1 MVNAG
6 ETGLDWLSLALF
18 FLRIWGETMARPKKV
33 LVGEVGPR
41 DGLQIEQVFVPT
53 STKIELIDGLI
64 DAGIREIEYSSF
76 VSPRAVPQLADAA
89 DVLAGVK
96 RRDGVHFVALVP
108 NARGARSAVEAGV
121 DELRVFLSASESHNR
136 KNVNR
141 SIEESLR
148 GFDEVM
154 QIAAAAERPVSG
166 SIATSFGCPFE
177 GDVPVE
183 RIGEIARRLAALG
196 MVGVG
201 LGDTTGM
208 ATPPLVAERCR
219 HLEAEIPDL
228 PITLHF
234 HNTRGIGLA
243 NVMAG
248 LDAGVDRYESSF
260 AGLGGCPFAPGA
272 TGNICT
278 EDLVF
283 LLHEMGIETGIDL
296 EKLCAVARR
305 VEQVVGRTLPG
316 QVMKAGPRL
325 ALSSMEQ
332 VETAVG

>member
-1 MVNAG
+1 
-6 ETGLDWLSLALF
+6 
-18 FLRIWGETMARPKKV
+18 MARPKRV

-41 DGLQIEQVFVPT
+41 DGLQIERDFVPT
-53 STKIELIDGLI
+53 ATKIELISGLI
-64 DAGIREIEYSSF
+64 DAGVREIEYSSF

-89 DVLAGVK
+89 EVLAALDRSKGT
-96 RRDGVHFVALVP
+96 HLVALVP
-108 NARGARSAVEAGV
+108 NARGAERAVEAGV
-121 DELRVFLSASESHNR
+121 DELRVFVSASESHNR
-136 KNVNR
+136 KNVN
-141 SIEESLR
+141 SSVADSLQR
-148 GFDEVM
+148 FEAVM
-154 QIAAAAERPVSG
+154 RIADGAGKPVSG
-166 SIATSFGCPFE
+166 AIATSFGCPFE
-177 GDVPVE
+177 GDVPVVQV
-183 RIGEIARRLAALG
+183 GMIARRFSELG
-196 MVGVG
+196 MIGVG

-219 HLEAEIPDL
+219 HLKAEVPGL

-248 LDAGVDRYESSF
+248 LDEGIDRYESSF

-296 EKLCAVARR
+296 EKLCAVARK
-305 VEQVVGRTLPG
+305 VEQVVGRPLPG
-316 QVMKAGPRL
+316 QVMKAGPRSNL
-325 ALSSMEQ
+325 AAMDQ

>member
-1 MVNAG
+1 
-6 ETGLDWLSLALF
+6 
-18 FLRIWGETMARPKKV
+18 MARPTKV

-41 DGLQIEQVFVPT
+41 DGLQIETDFIPT
-53 STKIELIDGLI
+53 ATKVDLINQLI
-64 DAGIREIEYSSF
+64 DAGLREIEYSSF
-76 VSPRAVPQLADAA
+76 VSPRAVPQLADAE
-89 DVLAGVK
+89 DVLAGLNRK
-96 RRDGVHFVALVP
+96 TGVHLVALVP
-108 NARGARSAVEAGV
+108 NARGAERAIDAGV
-121 DELRVFLSASESHNR
+121 DEIRVFVSASESHNK

-141 SIEESLR
+141 PVEDSLE
-148 GFDEVM
+148 GFEEVM
-154 QIAAAAERPVSG
+154 KIANGADMPVSG
-166 SIATSFGCPFE
+166 AIATSFGCPFE

-183 RIGEIARRLAALG
+183 QVGMIAKRFFDQG

-219 HLEAEIPDL
+219 YLQDHVPDL

-248 LDAGVDRYESSF
+248 LDEGIDRYESSF

-296 EKLCAVARR
+296 KKLCAVAKT
-305 VEQVVGRTLPG
+305 VEDVVGRTLPG

-325 ALSSMEQ
+325 NLSDLDQ
-332 VETAVG
+332 VQTAVG

>member
-1 MVNAG
+1 
-6 ETGLDWLSLALF
+6 
-18 FLRIWGETMARPKKV
+18 MARPRSV

-41 DGLQIEQVFVPT
+41 DGLQIERDFVPT
-53 STKIELIDGLI
+53 ATKVALINGLI
-64 DAGIREIEYSSF
+64 EAGVKEIEYSSF

-89 DVLAGVK
+89 EVLAAVDRSKGT
-96 RRDGVHFVALVP
+96 HFVALVP
-108 NARGARSAVEAGV
+108 NAKGAERAVEAGV
-121 DELRVFLSASESHNR
+121 DEIRVFVSASESHNR

-141 SIEESLR
+141 PVDDSLLGFEE
-148 GFDEVM
+148 VVA
-154 QIAAAAERPVSG
+154 IAKSGGVPVSG
-166 SIATSFGCPFE
+166 AIATSFGCPFE

-183 RIGEIARRLAALG
+183 QVGRIAKRFSELG
-196 MVGVG
+196 FVGVG

-208 ATPPLVAERCR
+208 ATPPLVSERCR
-219 HLEAEIPDL
+219 HLKAEVPDL
-228 PITLHF
+228 PVTLHF

-248 LDAGVDRYESSF
+248 LDEGIDRYESSF

-296 EKLCAVARR
+296 GRLCGVARD
-305 VEQVVGRTLPG
+305 VEGVVGRTLPG

-325 ALSSMEQ
+325 ALSDMSQ

>member
-1 MVNAG
+1 
-6 ETGLDWLSLALF
+6 
-18 FLRIWGETMARPKKV
+18 MARPKKV

-41 DGLQIEQVFVPT
+41 DGLQIEHDFIAT
-53 STKIELIDGLI
+53 ATKIELIDGLI
-64 DAGIREIEYSSF
+64 EAGVPEIEYSSF

-89 DVLAGVK
+89 EVLAAVDRSKGT
-96 RRDGVHFVALVP
+96 HMVALVP
-108 NARGARSAVEAGV
+108 NAKGAERAVEAGV
-121 DELRVFLSASESHNR
+121 DEIRVFVSSSESHNR

-141 SIEESLR
+141 AIEDSLKGFEDVLSIASSA
-148 GFDEVM
+148 GC
-154 QIAAAAERPVSG
+154 PVSG
-166 SIATSFGCPFE
+166 AIATSFGCPFE
-177 GDVPVE
+177 GNVSVE
-183 RIGEIARRLAALG
+183 QVGMIAKHFQDLG

-219 HLEAEIPDL
+219 HLQEHVPDL

-248 LDAGVDRYESSF
+248 LDEGIDRYESSF

-296 EKLCAVARR
+296 EKLCGVARR
-305 VEQVVGRTLPG
+305 VEEVVGRSLPG

-325 ALSSMEQ
+325 ALSSMNE